1 MTKFYA
7 KYLTLFIGLGAY
19 NTFLPVYLEKTLG
32 FSSSQVGM
40 IVSIPSIIGIVF
52 VPIWGLISD
61 LLKKQKSVLWINI
74 LMSLLFTILYIIT
87 DSFIPVLVVTT
98 FLEMFRNSILP
109 LTDSITTS
117 FCKENNK
124 NYGSI
129 RVIGSMSFAISSFL
143 CGQLIKATNSNIM
156 FLYVFIV
163 SMIGCLLITPIL
175 DTTNKVEHKEKL
187 NLKEDLP
194 KLFRNKPYIL
204 ILICGVCVASL
215 TEAMMSYQG
224 IHLMSLGAGAE
235 LVGLLT
241 VFMVIPELFF
251 MVKSKDLVEKYGMVK
266 MIGFASC
273 ALLIRWTVYALTSN
287 PWLFMIATSMHGIA
301 ISIMIIC
308 AFDFIGK
315 VVDKKLYTT
324 SMTVYTF
331 TIGVSYSLM
340 KLLYG
345 TMIDLFGIN
354 SIFIFSI
361 GVSLFSFV
369 VLKWISNLDIVK
381 SKMSEA
387 A

>member
-1 MTKFYA
+1 
-7 KYLTLFIGLGAY
+7 
-19 NTFLPVYLEKTLG
+19 
-32 FSSSQVGM
+32 
-40 IVSIPSIIGIVF
+40 
-52 VPIWGLISD
+52 
-61 LLKKQKSVLWINI
+61 
-74 LMSLLFTILYIIT
+74 
-87 DSFIPVLVVTT
+87 
-98 FLEMFRNSILP
+98 
-109 LTDSITTS
+109 
-117 FCKENNK
+117 
-124 NYGSI
+124 
-129 RVIGSMSFAISSFL
+129 
-143 CGQLIKATNSNIM
+143 
-156 FLYVFIV
+156 
-163 SMIGCLLITPIL
+163 
-175 DTTNKVEHKEKL
+175 
-187 NLKEDLP
+187 
-194 KLFRNKPYIL
+194 
-204 ILICGVCVASL
+204 
-215 TEAMMSYQG
+215 
-224 IHLMSLGAGAE
+224 MSLGAGAE

-273 ALLIRWTVYALTSN
+273 ALLVRWTVYALTSN

-361 GVSLFSFV
+361 GVSLFSFI

-381 SKMSEA
+381 SKMSEVA
-387 A
+387 